1 MIAELLRSVADDSLP
16 VVLSIVATS
25 LMTTLSWFFFF
36 AGFCLGS
43 VQPVAPTFSK
53 ESMGHHSWLTC
64 ALSLTAFWGNIATY
78 LEPADKHYLLVKEE
92 EVLDHIKKATG
103 CAFRF
108 WVLIQTLIFILVV
121 PLFLALGLPVWELSL
136 QPWLWLF
143 LSILFSKRKHNL
155 L

>member
-36 AGFCLGS
+36 CWVLSWFSIASCSDIFQRIHGPSFLAYLCFVSYCL
-43 VQPVAPTFSK
+43 
-53 ESMGHHSWLTC
+53 L
-64 ALSLTAFWGNIATY
+64 GNIATY

-108 WVLIQTLIFILVV
+108 WVLIQTLILSWSSHSFWPWV
-121 PLFLALGLPVWELSL
+121 FQFGELSL
-136 QPWLWLF
+136 
-143 LSILFSKRKHNL
+143 
-155 L
+155 